1 VLGDKWKALSEKDR
15 KPYEDKAK
23 KDKERYEEE
32 KIAYQN
38 VCRLICRMEWIE
50 LTPSRRMKTRRNRL
64 RLPSDLHL
72 VAGRVQAS
80 I

>member
-1 VLGDKWKALSEKDR
+1 MLGDKWKALNEKDR

-38 VCRLICRMEWIE
+38 VCHLPARDGV
-50 LTPSRRMKTRRNRL
+50 NRADTKQKDEDEEE
-64 RLPSDLHL
+64 S
-72 VAGRVQAS
+72 S
-80 I
+80 

>member
-1 VLGDKWKALSEKDR
+1 LIISDRNDKTGQVGKVLGDKWKALSEKDR

-38 VCRLICRMEWIE
+38 VCHLIYR
-50 LTPSRRMKTRRNRL
+50 
-64 RLPSDLHL
+64 
-72 VAGRVQAS
+72 G
-80 I
+80 

>member
-1 VLGDKWKALSEKDR
+1 LITSDHNDETGQVGKVLGDKWKALSEKDR

-38 VCRLICRMEWIE
+38 VCHLIYHG
-50 LTPSRRMKTRRNRL
+50 SRE
-64 RLPSDLHL
+64 
-72 VAGRVQAS
+72 S

>member
-1 VLGDKWKALSEKDR
+1 MLITSDHKHDAGQVGKVLGDKWKALSEKDR

-38 VCRLICRMEWIE
+38 VCHLIYCGWRE
-50 LTPSRRMKTRRNRL
+50 S
-64 RLPSDLHL
+64 S
-72 VAGRVQAS
+72 
-80 I
+80 